1 MNLTCTAKE
10 KIGSIA
16 SAYFLA
22 FAISSGITP
31 SLADKFGRKIPYVAS
46 LVLQTV
52 AYLFIIISK
61 DINAVIGFYF
71 IVGLAAGGRVSVGV
85 NYYAEFL
92 PQKYQDYSGAFVNC
106 GDATIMIF

>member
-1 MNLTCTAKE
+1 MDLTCTPKE

-31 SLADKFGRKIPYVAS
+31 SLADKFGRKIPYLAS
-46 LVLQTV
+46 LIVQTI
-52 AYLFIIISK
+52 AYLFIILSK
-61 DINAVIGFYF
+61 DINQVIGLYF
-71 IVGLAAGGRVSVGV
+71 VVGLAAGGRVSVGV

-92 PQKYQDYSGAFVNC
+92 P
-106 GDATIMIF
+106 